1 MSLATTTRR
10 ALFGSLCVAALLAAT
25 TLTAQAETGNY
36 VNGGV
41 GKAEQ
46 AQMHATARDWP
57 LRMTFSQN
65 KDNEFVPNV
74 NVQVRNHRGVQV
86 FSLQNAGPLLY
97 VNLPAGKYRVNAM
110 LHGVTQARDVTLG
123 SAKGTDIYFHWKG
136 TQGPG

>member
-25 TLTAQAETGNY
+25 TFTAQADTGNY
-36 VNGGV
+36 VNGGI
-41 GKAEQ
+41 GKDEQ
-46 AQMHATARDWP
+46 AQMHATAKDWP

-74 NVQVRNHRGVQV
+74 DVQVRNNRGAQV

-97 VNLPAGKYRVNAM
+97 IKLPAGKYHVRAS
-110 LHGVTQARDVTLG
+110 LHGVTKARNVTLG
-123 SAKGTDIYFHWKG
+123 SKKGNDIYFHWKNK
-136 TQGPG
+136 